1 LHYLTCC
8 AGSPFIIGSCET
20 PDYAYEVCVKDTF
33 AYIADGNA
41 SGLRIINVANPQLPY
56 EVGFYNTSSCAYG
69 LYVKDTIVYVADQY
83 DGLRIINVANPQSPY
98 EIGYY
103 DTGGYVD
110 GVYADSLIYMADL
123 RDGLY
128 ISELYGVGISEHD
141 QQLSAA
147 SISLQIYPNPFSKST
162 VISYSSLVINNQLPV
177 TNDLQCPAL
186 RIYDVTGRIVKTFNL
201 ASGVLPLASAVIW
214 TGVDDSYRKLP
225 NGVYILRCSIGDYEA
240 TKKLILLR

>member
-1 LHYLTCC
+1 
-8 AGSPFIIGSCET
+8 
-20 PDYAYEVCVKDTF
+20 
-33 AYIADGNA
+33 
-41 SGLRIINVANPQLPY
+41 
-56 EVGFYNTSSCAYG
+56 
-69 LYVKDTIVYVADQY
+69 VADQY
-83 DGLRIINVANPQSPY
+83 DGLRVINVANPQSPY

-147 SISLQIYPNPFSKST
+147 SMFLQVHPNPFSKLIN
-162 VISYSSLVINNQLPV
+162 ISFGKVHSAKSIEFK
-177 TNDLQCPAL
+177 
-186 RIYDVTGRIVKTFNL
+186 IYDVSGRLVMNFNL
-201 ASGVLPLASAVIW
+201 KSEISNLQSAIFW
-214 TGVDDSYRKLP
+214 TGVDDSHRKLP
-225 NGVYILRCSIGDYEA
+225 NGVYILRCSIGNYAA